1 MSKSRNLSRFQKK
14 SIFKAKH
21 LRSSTRQV
29 AEAIS
34 KERQLCYTP
43 PEKKKS
49 YSWLP
54 HSREIPQLRA
64 WKHPGINV
72 QMMRPDLKEVFAER
86 FWTSLTN
93 TVSFWEPAVLN
104 FLIES
109 HQGPRGLKRSV
120 YPRMTLNS
128 WSSFLYFWEQAGT
141 TQLVFISLPPPLQ
154 LSLHVSKWILNFY
167 TLKTRDMIKKK
178 KKSGLELKNKC
189 TKELLCVDFCLY
201 FYMIVY

>member
-34 KERQLCYTP
+34 KERRLCYTP

-104 FLIES
+104 FLIDRVT
-109 HQGPRGLKRSV
+109 PRTAW
-120 YPRMTLNS
+120 PQTLCVAQDDPELLILLPLS
-128 WSSFLYFWEQAGT
+128 LRAVIAGRHPHSLFSFLCHLRYNRPCIYPSESWISIHWRPGT
-141 TQLVFISLPPPLQ
+141 
-154 LSLHVSKWILNFY
+154 W
-167 TLKTRDMIKKK
+167 
-178 KKSGLELKNKC
+178 
-189 TKELLCVDFCLY
+189 
-201 FYMIVY
+201 